1 MTKQDRNFLKEYE
14 LNFKTAVN
22 SDYSRNMPTAAI
34 QRLEQIYFNE
44 TSIALKTNYTC
55 GHCVLKTLKTIGK
68 WYSHCIMKLLKEAAK
83 LYFNENGK

>member
-34 QRLEQIYFNE
+34 QKLEQIYFNE
-44 TSIALKTNYTC
+44 TGITLKTNYTC

-68 WYSHCIMKLLKEAAK
+68 WY
-83 LYFNENGK
+83 FENIKKDTDE